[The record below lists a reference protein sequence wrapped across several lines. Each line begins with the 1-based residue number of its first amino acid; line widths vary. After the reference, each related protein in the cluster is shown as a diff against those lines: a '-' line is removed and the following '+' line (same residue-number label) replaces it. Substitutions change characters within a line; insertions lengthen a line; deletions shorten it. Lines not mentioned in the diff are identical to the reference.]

1 MKDGRVISPSV
12 LTHPFKPLESIEGSQ
27 IVQTA
32 LDRILVRIVP
42 GPGYDT
48 ALTQHLVT
56 ELKARLGADVQVDV
70 EMVDRLEPSKSGKFK
85 WVISK
90 VPLGI

>member
-1 MKDGRVISPSV
+1 MTFEEVAYLLWYGKLPN
-12 LTHPFKPLESIEGSQ
+12 
-27 IVQTA
+27 QTE

-48 ALTQHLVT
+48 SLTQHLVT
-56 ELKARLGADVQVDV
+56 ELQARLGADVRIDV
-70 EMVDRLEPSKSGKFK
+70 EMVDRLEPSANGKFK